1 MGKAAEVLRL
11 SDASG
16 RRAHRRLA
24 LRSFVSDEG
33 GATAIEYGMIVGLIA
48 VVIFAAL
55 AAMGATSG
63 DSWAAS
69 WNKINDAI

>member
-1 MGKAAEVLRL
+1 M
-11 SDASG
+11 
-16 RRAHRRLA
+16 
-24 LRSFVSDEG
+24 SDEG